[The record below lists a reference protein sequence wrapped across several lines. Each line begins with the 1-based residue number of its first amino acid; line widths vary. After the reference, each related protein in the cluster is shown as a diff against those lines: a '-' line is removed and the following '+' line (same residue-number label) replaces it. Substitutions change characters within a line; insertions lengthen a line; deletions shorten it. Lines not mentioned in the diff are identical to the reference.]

1 MQEEGSL
8 AKTDAKVRI
17 VATVEADIVADIE
30 IIVVTAETITTT
42 EIDATTVVETT
53 GRTMVTVDAA
63 EKDET
68 APIVEQDEA
77 VVTNGIVEVV
87 VIDKM
92 DATLATGETVAIEE
106 VTATSVDRVLANSVV
121 AKSAARVAIDAPVK
135 IGVERMAVEMV
146 AESAVHK
153 RTTAARARAQTM
165 RAEVKAIGRP
175 RTKVLPMRTTIF
187 TVLCSPIL
195 RSAEQNDEKTR
206 VRHGCRA
213 SRCRRDGRSPGS
225 RRRCRSRR
233 PQPHPQAS

>member
-1 MQEEGSL
+1 VQEEGSL
-8 AKTDAKVRI
+8 AKTDSKVRI

-53 GRTMVTVDAA
+53 GHTMVTVDAA
-63 EKDET
+63 EKDGT
-68 APIVEQDEA
+68 APIVEEDET
-77 VVTNGIVEVV
+77 VVTKGIVEVV

-106 VTATSVDRVLANSVV
+106 VTATSVDRGLANSVV

-153 RTTAARARAQTM
+153 
-165 RAEVKAIGRP
+165 
-175 RTKVLPMRTTIF
+175 
-187 TVLCSPIL
+187 
-195 RSAEQNDEKTR
+195 
-206 VRHGCRA
+206 
-213 SRCRRDGRSPGS
+213 
-225 RRRCRSRR
+225 
-233 PQPHPQAS
+233 